1 MLTGNTL
8 KSGNFSVIWDYSR
21 KGFYKTT
28 SDCKQVNIVVFV
40 SKDRLILTVA
50 RFAGAATVCK
60 ARIFS
65 LKLKPLKI
73 SNVSSRNKVAGIFA
87 GIRYGRGLFQGKRG
101 LTIEIFLYL
110 RPNREVQRSNNSY
123 SEYQSLRT
131 PGFNE
136 LKEESLTGKRR
147 YARPIPPTPCLLRI
161 EASKYR
167 QAITDWIFSSHVR
180 YYEIKF
186 VLNGRS
192 LRNNEYNIIQL
203 QSAMRPCAYL

>member
-28 SDCKQVNIVVFV
+28 SDCKQVNIVVSFRTE
-40 SKDRLILTVA
+40 DRLILTVA

-65 LKLKPLKI
+65 SKLKPLKI
-73 SNVSSRNKVAGIFA
+73 SSVSSRNKVAGIFA

-123 SEYQSLRT
+123 SEYQSCVHRVSTNWRKKVWLASDATLVRFLRHRVYCGPKHPNT
-131 PGFNE
+131 D
-136 LKEESLTGKRR
+136 KR
-147 YARPIPPTPCLLRI
+147 
-161 EASKYR
+161 
-167 QAITDWIFSSHVR
+167 
-180 YYEIKF
+180 
-186 VLNGRS
+186 
-192 LRNNEYNIIQL
+192 
-203 QSAMRPCAYL
+203 